1 MKCTSRSYVLLLE
14 MLLAILFFSVSA
26 AVLLQLFLQ
35 AESESRRTALRSEA
49 LIYAQSMMEEAAAD
63 GEERSVLL
71 GSDGDEYQVFVHVE
85 ETPSGAGVLRRIS
98 ASAFDEEGEPIF
110 SGPFETAVFVEETP

>member
-35 AESESRRTALRSEA
+35 AESESGRTALRT
-49 LIYAQSMMEEAAAD
+49 D
-63 GEERSVLL
+63 KG
-71 GSDGDEYQVFVHVE
+71 G
-85 ETPSGAGVLRRIS
+85 
-98 ASAFDEEGEPIF
+98 
-110 SGPFETAVFVEETP
+110 